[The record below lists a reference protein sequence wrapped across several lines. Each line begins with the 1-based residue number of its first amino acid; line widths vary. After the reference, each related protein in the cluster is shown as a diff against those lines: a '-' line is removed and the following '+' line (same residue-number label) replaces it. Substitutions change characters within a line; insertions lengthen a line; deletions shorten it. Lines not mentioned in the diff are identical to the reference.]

1 MTRKAHSKIL
11 TSHLYLLL
19 CRSHILTKDRR
30 ISDRDSI
37 LVGMRGLRNTG
48 SSSGNCQGET
58 TRTLSIYLGTMSYW
72 RAYYYTM
79 YGGVSDNRSKYCS
92 CSLTPLHT
100 TPVFLDIQEGM
111 GGGRSGTGSWVKTG
125 LRGYKNIGILSEPKI
140 SAVETAQYSKEA
152 ERSTEC

>member
-1 MTRKAHSKIL
+1 M
-11 TSHLYLLL
+11 
-19 CRSHILTKDRR
+19 TKDRR

-111 GGGRSGTGSWVKTG
+111 GGGALAQVAGRKLASEGT
-125 LRGYKNIGILSEPKI
+125 KI
-140 SAVETAQYSKEA
+140 
-152 ERSTEC
+152 